1 LAFPGT
7 GNLAGKKEQGTGVY
21 FSNAKISSK
30 SNRFEEKLT
39 TKAHEGKRSRRLMY
53 PRTVGSSNLWFAAF
67 VVKNS
72 FF

>member
-30 SNRFEEKLT
+30 SNRFEEKTNRKGAPRMHQAPILSSFMCLRT
-39 TKAHEGKRSRRLMY
+39 YGSTRLC
-53 PRTVGSSNLWFAAF
+53 G
-67 VVKNS
+67 
-72 FF
+72 